1 MRQITEVTRRDIFA
15 LFLHGLD
22 IEEFLE
28 IKRIHYEYY
37 GKLSEINFLKRIYD
51 LKALPSCD
59 SRFDDAEGDIW
70 QHTINN
76 DDYEKE
82 WIFEDERLGL
92 LNGEDEVL
100 LKFLCAVF
108 HPAVRNENGYWKEF
122 LKEVNGL
129 LRADGYELYPESKL
143 SGRDVFGWRKYDP
156 EANASFIPFSQRN
169 KKEIK
174 ARHIQLSLKM
184 NLREQIYNLLEKHSV
199 VYRETT
205 ETGLD
210 YNITTNECVFR
221 DIAQFYQPKCYD
233 EAGNYVE
240 TSDMQQ
246 FVLKNSPFYVLDAIE
261 FFEKYN
267 VDNDFASQINTLF
280 NLHGVSYRLEQGQF
294 HSIPN
299 STPLASN
306 AAALQEKFTSE
317 YLSKQIE
324 LMLRMQTENPT
335 DAIGKAKELIESC
348 CKTILENE
356 KITWDKNWDMGNLT
370 RETLKHLKLTPEA
383 ISDTDPVSENIK
395 AVLGNLR
402 GITTKLAEIRNPY
415 GSGHGKSAS
424 FTGLETRH
432 AKLAVGCSITFVTF
446 LWDTYEGGMS
456 K

>member
-1 MRQITEVTRRDIFA
+1 MFLYGTDIDDLWNCEHIDYQCYGRLTE
-15 LFLHGLD
+15 LD
-22 IEEFLE
+22 
-28 IKRIHYEYY
+28 
-37 GKLSEINFLKRIYD
+37 FLKRIYD
-51 LKALPSCD
+51 LKALPSYD
-59 SRFDDAEGDIW
+59 SRFNNAEGDIW

-76 DDYEKE
+76 NDYENG
-82 WIFEDERLGL
+82 WIFEDERFGL
-92 LNGEDEVL
+92 LNGEDDVL
-100 LKFLCAVF
+100 LKFLCTVF
-108 HPAVRNENGYWKEF
+108 HPAVRVENGNWKRF
-122 LKEVNGL
+122 LDETNKL
-129 LRADGYELYPESKL
+129 LRADGYELYPESKI

-156 EANASFIPFSQRN
+156 EANALFIPFSQRN
-169 KKEIK
+169 EKEIK
-174 ARHIQLSLKM
+174 AKHIQLSLNM
-184 NLREQIYNLLEKHSV
+184 NLRKQIYNLLEKHSV

-205 ETGLD
+205 ETGWNND
-210 YNITTNECVFR
+210 ITTNECVLR

-233 EAGNYVE
+233 AAGNYIE

-246 FVLKNSPFYVLDAIE
+246 FVLKNSPFCVLDAIE

-267 VDNDFASQINTLF
+267 MGNDFASQINVLF
-280 NLHGVSYRLEQGQF
+280 NLHSISYRLEQGQF

-299 STPLASN
+299 STPLALN
-306 AAALQEKFTSE
+306 AVALQEKFTSE

-356 KITWDKNWDMGNLT
+356 KIAWDKNWDMGKLT
-370 RETLKHLKLTPEA
+370 GETLKHLNLTPKA

-402 GITTKLAEIRNPY
+402 AITTKLAEIRNPY

-446 LWDTYEGGMS
+446 LWDTYEGGVS